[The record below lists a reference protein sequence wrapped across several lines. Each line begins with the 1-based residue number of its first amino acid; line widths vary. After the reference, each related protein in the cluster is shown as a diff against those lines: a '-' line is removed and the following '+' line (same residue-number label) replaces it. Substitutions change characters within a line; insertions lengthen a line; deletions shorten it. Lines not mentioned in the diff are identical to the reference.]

1 MPQFLGE
8 TWGSVSLSYV
18 SCYRYY
24 HPGLVGDRNRYQLRQ
39 LHIIMTS
46 KRVDVYPPA
55 SNNNIN
61 INKLTMYTIHHMKHD
76 TGRLN
81 IERKEGGGI
90 LLQI

>member
-1 MPQFLGE
+1 
-8 TWGSVSLSYV
+8 
-18 SCYRYY
+18 
-24 HPGLVGDRNRYQLRQ
+24 
-39 LHIIMTS
+39 MTS